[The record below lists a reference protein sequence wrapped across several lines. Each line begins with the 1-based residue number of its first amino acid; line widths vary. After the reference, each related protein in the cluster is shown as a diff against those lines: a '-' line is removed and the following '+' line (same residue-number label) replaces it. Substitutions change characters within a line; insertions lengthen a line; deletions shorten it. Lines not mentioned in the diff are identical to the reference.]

1 MLKTI
6 IFCVSDLLYDSTEG
20 KEFISRIT
28 TEISSET
35 AFCKQTHGESLV
47 KEQGADATDPASRDL
62 REPVLEETVFG
73 EREFFSLRLSKKTLN
88 RTVVAEIDRKT
99 ILRSEKERA
108 EMLFLTDIPYLND
121 RVFAYN
127 IAVLPIALS
136 DEMLDA
142 FPSAGYLLAGLEGVG
157 LGYLN
162 RVYERFHQIPWR
174 ILETERTLVREM
186 TVEDVGALYEIYK
199 NPSITRYTENLFEDP
214 DEERAYTREYID
226 TVYRFMEFG
235 VWIVE
240 DKKEKGRIIG
250 RIGLS
255 LREGF
260 EDPELGYVIAEPCQ
274 KKGYATEVCRAIIAY
289 MKEKFEYRTL
299 RIIMEKENEAS
310 YRLCKKLG
318 FAFDRTVIVN
328 GKEMEQYI
336 LTLSG

>member
-1 MLKTI
+1 
-6 IFCVSDLLYDSTEG
+6 
-20 KEFISRIT
+20 
-28 TEISSET
+28 
-35 AFCKQTHGESLV
+35 V
-47 KEQGADATDPASRDL
+47 KEQGTDAFDPQTGGL

-73 EREFFSLRLSKKTLN
+73 EKEFLSLRLSRKTLN
-88 RTVVAEIDRKT
+88 RTIVAEIDRKT
-99 ILRSEKERA
+99 ILRPERERA

-121 RVFAYN
+121 RIAAYN

-142 FPSAGYLLAGLEGVG
+142 FPTAGYLLAGLEGVG

-186 TVEDVGALYEIYK
+186 TVEDVSALYEIYK

-214 DEERAYTREYID
+214 DEERAYTREYIN

-260 EDPELGYVIAEPCQ
+260 DDPELGYVIAEPCQ
-274 KKGYATEVCRAIIAY
+274 KRGYATEVCRAIISY
-289 MKEKFEYRTL
+289 MKEQFEYKTL
-299 RIIMEKENEAS
+299 RVVMERENEAS
-310 YRLCKKLG
+310 HRLCKKLD
-318 FAFDRTVIVN
+318 FVFDRTVLIN

-336 LTLSG
+336 LALT